1 MTQPEERVTV
11 ANVEP
16 LARTFRSP
24 ALQLRGRRFAW
35 GERTFV
41 MAVVNI
47 TPDSFSGDGTNGDL
61 AAAVSLARQ
70 AESEGADLLD
80 VGAESSRPGATE
92 LDPAE
97 EIRRLLPSLRA
108 IRGETGLPISV
119 DTYHA
124 LTAEAALDAGAD
136 LVNDIHGLRRD
147 PAMPPLLARRG
158 VAAVAMHNQRGQP
171 DLGLVPGLAAGFDA
185 ILCCAAAAGLDPAK
199 LILDPGFGFGWRPEE
214 NLAMVRC
221 LPELWR
227 FELPLLIGL
236 SRKSTIG
243 LVLDAPAGERLY
255 GTAALVALAVAG
267 GIDIVRVHDVAPM
280 VQVVRAADAVV
291 RARWRPPEA

>member
-1 MTQPEERVTV
+1 VTAPEECVAV

-16 LARTFRSP
+16 LARTYRSP
-24 ALQLRGRRFAW
+24 VLELRGRRFAW

-47 TPDSFSGDGTNGDL
+47 TPDSFSGDGTGGDV
-61 AAAVSLARQ
+61 ATAVSLARS
-70 AESEGADLLD
+70 AESEGADILD
-80 VGAESSRPGATE
+80 LGAESSRPGAAE

-108 IRGETGLPISV
+108 VRAETVLPISV

-147 PAMPPLLARRG
+147 PAMAPLLARRG

-185 ILCCAAAAGLDPAK
+185 ILACATAAGLDPAR

-214 NLAMVRC
+214 NLEMVRR
-221 LPELWR
+221 LPDLWR

-243 LVLDAPAGERLY
+243 LVLDAAAGERLH
-255 GTAALVALAVAG
+255 GTSALVALAVAG
-267 GIDIVRVHDVAPM
+267 GIDVVRVHDVAPL
-280 VQVVRAADAVV
+280 VQVTRVADAVV